1 MAAVAFTEQA
11 GFTNDPSCLIS
22 DVLEGAEV
30 VVDAHPASPY
40 EVVVVVLALHLVH
53 LLLVV
58 LEDEEERANPYLLQL
73 LQLREDPPL
82 VHHLHPHHSEQ
93 VSNVQVAES
102 SFIDP
107 QQVHDQILALESFYP

>member
-11 GFTNDPSCLIS
+11 GFTNYPSCLIS

-40 EVVVVVLALHLVH
+40 EVVVVVLVVH

-102 SFIDP
+102 SFIYP
-107 QQVHDQILALESFYP
+107 QQVDNQILALESFYP